1 MTTDWNAEGMLDGL
15 QGDARA
21 ERIEMLDL
29 LHSSG
34 FSLEDLTRAATEDR
48 LALLPVERVLTGD
61 PRYTLAQAA
70 ERADVDEPFLLSLTT
85 ALGLPVP
92 AADDVA
98 FDQEAVDAARA
109 VARFRQAGLPDA
121 GLLELAMILGDA
133 MIPVTEGIRR
143 LVGESLLHAGDTEQ
157 ELGVRYERAALELL
171 PLLGSLPQYVLSV
184 QLREQVR
191 HDVVGGAERASGQ
204 LPGTLEMAVAFA
216 DLVGFTSL
224 GERVSGAELARM
236 AAQLSTLSRG
246 VAKPPVR
253 FVKTIGD
260 AVMLVSPDVGPLVG
274 AMLTLVDVVEAEDDL
289 PSLRAGVAVGPVIN
303 RWGDWYGG
311 AVNLA
316 SRVTEHALP
325 ASVLVTKAVREAAGE
340 QYSWSRAG
348 SHSFKNVSGRVSL
361 HRARLRGPER
371 RPGDTSETV
380 AAGAAA
386 PRPRLKDGIAASVR
400 RSP

>member
-15 QGDARA
+15 EGDART
-21 ERIEMLDL
+21 ERIAMLDL

-34 FSLEDLTRAATEDR
+34 FSLDDLKRAATEDR

-70 ERADVDEPFLLSLTT
+70 ELAGVEEAFLLSLTT
-85 ALGLPVP
+85 AVGLPVP
-92 AADDVA
+92 EADEVV
-98 FDQEAVDAARA
+98 FDQEAVEAARA
-109 VARFRQAGLPDA
+109 AARSRQAGLPDD
-121 GLLELAMILGDA
+121 GLVELAMILGDA
-133 MIPVTEGIRR
+133 MVPVAEGVRR
-143 LVGESLLHAGDTEQ
+143 LVGEAFLQPGDTEQ
-157 ELGVRYERAALELL
+157 ELGVRYERAALDLL
-171 PLLGSLPQYVLSV
+171 PMLGTLPQYVLTV

-191 HDVVGGAERASGQ
+191 HDVIGGAERASGQ
-204 LPGTLEMAVAFA
+204 LPGQVAMAVAFA

-224 GERVSGAELARM
+224 GERVSGAELAQM
-236 AAQLSTLSRG
+236 AARLSTLGRV

-260 AVMLVSPDVGPLVG
+260 AVMLVAPDAAPLVG
-274 AMLTLVDVVEAEDDL
+274 AMLELVTVVEQEPEL
-289 PSLRAGVAVGPVIN
+289 PSLRAGVAFGQVIN

-325 ASVLVTKAVREAAGE
+325 GSVLVTKAVREAAGE

-361 HRARLRGPER
+361 HRARLRTTER
-371 RPGDTSETV
+371 RSGVRTTADDREPV
-380 AAGAAA
+380 ADPDAG
-386 PRPRLKDGIAASVR
+386 
-400 RSP
+400 